1 MTRALSRDRL
11 LARRRLARAR
21 GSSYRRAMKKFLK
34 WGCLV
39 SVTLVVVLA
48 AFAWRQV
55 RRLRTN
61 LEVAQPLQ
69 IAESKPDPQELERL
83 TTRVEAAHAERVL
96 RLRDVELTYLAQRAL
111 AHPAAQA
118 ELAAHRHRAINA
130 LKGLPDPMGF
140 LDGLKLDDV
149 DLTRARADVRVADQR
164 LHVRLTAPYRSIDR
178 HLNVQISGT
187 GGWAPN
193 AVRLQITRLQIGEM
207 DVMALPFYTR
217 LIEARIDTGVAQLA
231 RMKSSG
237 PISDV
242 RIEENAVLIRLK
254 PGGASVLR
262 EAIRR
267 YLR

>member
-1 MTRALSRDRL
+1 
-11 LARRRLARAR
+11 
-21 GSSYRRAMKKFLK
+21 MKKFFK

-39 SVTLVVVLA
+39 TLTLAVVLA

-61 LEVAQPLQ
+61 LEVEQPLQ
-69 IAESKPDPQELERL
+69 IAESRPDAQKVEDL
-83 TTRVEAAHAERVL
+83 TTRVEQAHAARVI

-111 AHPAAQA
+111 AHPSAQA
-118 ELAAHRHRAINA
+118 ALQTHRQRAIEA
-130 LKGLPDPMGF
+130 LKAVPDPMGF
-140 LDGLKLDDV
+140 LDGLRLDDV
-149 DLTRARADVRVADQR
+149 DLTRARADVRVTDQR
-164 LHVRLTAPYRSIDR
+164 LHVRLTAPYRSVAR
-178 HLNVQISGT
+178 HLNVQVSGT
-187 GGWAPN
+187 GGWAPK
-193 AVRLQITRLQIGEM
+193 AVRLQITRLQVGEM

-217 LIEARIDTGVAQLA
+217 LIESRIDTGVAELA
-231 RMKSSG
+231 RMESSG

>member
-1 MTRALSRDRL
+1 
-11 LARRRLARAR
+11 
-21 GSSYRRAMKKFLK
+21 MKKFLK

-39 SVTLVVVLA
+39 TLTLVVVLA
-48 AFAWRQV
+48 AVAWRQV

-61 LEVAQPLQ
+61 LEVEQPLQ
-69 IAESKPDPQELERL
+69 IAESKPDPRQVERL
-83 TTRVEAAHAERVL
+83 TTRVEQAHAARVI
-96 RLRDVELTYLAQRAL
+96 RLRDAELTYLAQRAL
-111 AHPAAQA
+111 AHPEAQA
-118 ELAAHRHRAINA
+118 ALATHRDRAIQA
-130 LKGLPDPMGF
+130 LKAVPDPMGF
-140 LDGLKLDDV
+140 MDGLKLDDV
-149 DLTRARADVRVADQR
+149 DLTQARADVQVADQR
-164 LHVRLTAPYRSIDR
+164 LHVRLTAPYRSTDL

-193 AVRLQITRLQIGEM
+193 AVRLQITRLQVGEM

-217 LIEARIDTGVAQLA
+217 LIESRIDTGVAQLA
-231 RMKSSG
+231 RMETSG

-242 RIEENAVLIRLK
+242 RIEEDAVLVRLK